1 MNLAELAAVVSDEA
15 KAFEL
20 VERMRWPDGPY
31 CPHCGAVD
39 RIYVLTG
46 VKDKKGRERHGL
58 KKCGHCRKQFT
69 VRVGSIFEDSP
80 IPLGKWLLA
89 IHLMC
94 SSKKGISSNQLKREL
109 GISYQSAW
117 FLTHRVR
124 LAMTVDPLKSLLGT
138 GPDAIVEIDE
148 TFVGGK
154 VANNKHRNKT
164 AAAGQ
169 KTIVMTLVD
178 REGDVVGVV
187 VPDTKKETLEAV
199 AKPIVDRSATIMTD
213 GNPSYANLDDY
224 FHGHHAVDHNK
235 QFVRAMIIHTNFAES
250 YHSLLKRG
258 LIGAFHHVSAEHLHR
273 YVNEFSFRWNS
284 RKETDGERTERA
296 VRATTGKRLTYRP
309 LTRKRPG
316 TLAQL
321 FPDKA

>member
-20 VERMRWPDGPY
+20 VERMRWPNGPV
-31 CPHCGAVD
+31 CPHCGTVD
-39 RIYVLTG
+39 RA
-46 VKDKKGRERHGL
+46 GRILNQRTKATESHPEGKPVYGL
-58 KKCGHCRKQFT
+58 WKCYECRKRFT
-69 VRVGSIFEDSP
+69 VRVKSIFEDSP

-138 GPDAIVEIDE
+138 GEDAIVEIDE

-154 VANNKHRNKT
+154 PANNKHRNKT
-164 AAAGQ
+164 EAAGR
-169 KTIVMTLVD
+169 KTIVMTLID
-178 REGDVVGVV
+178 RDGDAVGVV
-187 VPDTKKETLEAV
+187 VPDTKRSTLEAV

-224 FHGHHAVDHNK
+224 FRAHHAVDHDK

-258 LIGAFHHVSAEHLHR
+258 LFGAFHHVSAEHLHR

-284 RKETDGERTERA
+284 RKETDGERTERP
-296 VRATTGKRLTYRP
+296 VRQ
-309 LTRKRPG
+309 PG
-316 TLAQL
+316 EEG
-321 FPDKA
+321 

>member
-1 MNLAELAAVVSDEA
+1 MNLAELSAVVVNEA
-15 KAFEL
+15 KALEI
-20 VERMRWPDGPY
+20 VEKLHWPNGPV
-31 CPHCGAVD
+31 CPHCGATD
-39 RIYVLTG
+39 RIYILAG
-46 VKDKKGRERHGL
+46 VKDKRGRIRHGL

-154 VANNKHRNKT
+154 VSNNMHRNKT
-164 AAAGQ
+164 EVAGR

-178 REGDVVGVV
+178 REGDAVGVV
-187 VPDTKKETLEAV
+187 VPDTKKRTLEAV
-199 AKPIVDRSATIMTD
+199 AKPLVDRSATIITD
-213 GNPSYANLDDY
+213 ANPSYANLDDY
-224 FHGHHAVDHNK
+224 FHGHLVVDHNK
-235 QFVRAMIIHTNFAES
+235 QFVRAVIIHTNFAES

-273 YVNEFSFRWNS
+273 YINEFSFRWNS

-296 VRATTGKRLTYRP
+296 VRATVGKRLT
-309 LTRKRPG
+309 
-316 TLAQL
+316 
-321 FPDKA
+321 

>member
-1 MNLAELAAVVSDEA
+1 MDLADLAAIVSDEA

-20 VERMRWPDGPY
+20 VERIRWPDGPY

-39 RIYVLTG
+39 RIYVLGG
-46 VKDKKGRERHGL
+46 VKDKRGRVRHGL
-58 KKCGHCRKQFT
+58 RKCGHCRKQFT

-117 FLTHRVR
+117 FLTHRIR
-124 LAMTVDPLKSLLGT
+124 LAMTVDSLKSLLGQD
-138 GPDAIVEIDE
+138 GGIVEIHE

-154 VANNKHRNKT
+154 VANNMHRDKT
-164 AAAGQ
+164 AAAGR

-178 REGDVVGVV
+178 REGDAVGVV
-187 VPDTKKETLEAV
+187 VPDTLKTTLLTV
-199 AKPIVDRSATIMTD
+199 AKPIIDKSATIMTD

-235 QFVRAMIIHTNFAES
+235 EFVRAIIIHTNFAES

-258 LIGAFHHVSAEHLHR
+258 LIGTFHHVSAEHLHR

-284 RKETDGERTERA
+284 RDETDGNARRGRFAPLLASGSPTA
-296 VRATTGKRLTYRP
+296 HWLIGLLTN
-309 LTRKRPG
+309 
-316 TLAQL
+316 
-321 FPDKA
+321 

>member
-1 MNLAELAAVVSDEA
+1 MNLAELSAVVSDEA

-20 VERMRWPDGPY
+20 IERMRWPNGPV
-31 CPHCGAVD
+31 CPHCGGVD
-39 RIYVLTG
+39 RIYDLRKT
-46 VKDKKGRERHGL
+46 RMGL
-58 KKCGHCRKQFT
+58 RKCGHCRKQFT

-80 IPLGKWLLA
+80 IPLGKWILA

-124 LAMTVDPLKSLLGT
+124 LAMTMDPLASLLGVDN
-138 GPDAIVEIDE
+138 GVVELDE

-154 VANNKHRNKT
+154 PKNNKHHNKT
-164 AAAGQ
+164 AKAGK

-178 REGDVVGVV
+178 REGDAVGVV
-187 VPDTKKETLEAV
+187 VPDTKKRTLEAI
-199 AKPIVDRSATIMTD
+199 AKPLVDKSATIMTD
-213 GNPSYANLDDY
+213 ANPSYRSLDAY
-224 FHGHHAVDHNK
+224 FRAHHAVDHDK
-235 QFVRAMIIHTNFAES
+235 QFVRAVIIHTNFAES

-273 YVNEFSFRWNS
+273 YVNEFSWRWNT
-284 RKETDGERTERA
+284 RKETDGERTERTI
-296 VRATTGKRLTYRP
+296 RATAGKRLTYKP
-309 LTRKRPG
+309 LITH
-316 TLAQL
+316 
-321 FPDKA
+321 

>member
-1 MNLAELAAVVSDEA
+1 MNLAELATVVSEEA

-20 VERMRWPDGPY
+20 VERLRWPNGPI
-31 CPHCGAVD
+31 CPHCGTTD
-39 RIYVLTG
+39 RAGKLPAQRT
-46 VKDKKGRERHGL
+46 KPSKKHPEGKPVHGL
-58 KKCGHCRKQFT
+58 WKCYACRKQFT

-94 SSKKGISSNQLKREL
+94 SSKKGISSNQIKREL
-109 GISYQSAW
+109 GVSYQTAW
-117 FLTHRVR
+117 FLTHRIR
-124 LAMTVDPLKSLLGT
+124 LAMTVDPLKSLLGQD
-138 GPDAIVEIDE
+138 GGIVEIDE

-154 VANNKHRNKT
+154 VSNNMHRNKT
-164 AAAGQ
+164 AAAGR

-178 REGDVVGVV
+178 REGDAVGVI
-187 VPDTKKETLEAV
+187 VPDTKKRTLEAV

-213 GNPSYANLDDY
+213 GNPSYANLDDF
-224 FHGHHAVDHNK
+224 FHGHHAVDHDK
-235 QFVRAMIIHTNFAES
+235 QFVRAVIIHTNFAES

-284 RKETDGERTERA
+284 RRETDGERTERA
-296 VRATTGKRLTYRP
+296 VRATAGKRLTYRP
-309 LTRKRPG
+309 LIQR
-316 TLAQL
+316 
-321 FPDKA
+321 

>member
-39 RIYVLTG
+39 RIYELRG

-69 VRVGSIFEDSP
+69 VRVGSIFEESP

-89 IHLMC
+89 IHLIC

-117 FLTHRVR
+117 FLTHRIR

-154 VANNKHRNKT
+154 PANNKHRNKT

-199 AKPIVDRSATIMTD
+199 AKPIIDRSATIMTD
-213 GNPSYANLDDY
+213 GNPSYANLDEY
-224 FHGHHAVDHNK
+224 FHGHHAVDHDK
-235 QFVRAMIIHTNFAES
+235 IA
-250 YHSLLKRG
+250 
-258 LIGAFHHVSAEHLHR
+258 SAIR
-273 YVNEFSFRWNS
+273 S
-284 RKETDGERTERA
+284 A
-296 VRATTGKRLTYRP
+296 
-309 LTRKRPG
+309 TRK
-316 TLAQL
+316 
-321 FPDKA
+321 